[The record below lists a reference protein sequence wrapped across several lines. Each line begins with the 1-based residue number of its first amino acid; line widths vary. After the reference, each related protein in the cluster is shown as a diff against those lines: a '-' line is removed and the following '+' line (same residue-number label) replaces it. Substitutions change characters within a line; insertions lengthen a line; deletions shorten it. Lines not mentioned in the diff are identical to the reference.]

1 MIVTLAGH
9 VDHGKTTLVRELTGT
24 DTDRLAEEKRRGLTI
39 DLGFAYLPGD
49 GEPIGFV
56 DVPGHHRF
64 IHNMVAGVA
73 AMQHALL
80 VIAADDGPMPQS
92 REHLQIL
99 ELLGVREGTVALTK
113 CDRVTPARIEAV
125 REEIARLLAGSF
137 LENAPILETAAG
149 DSARIAALRAR
160 LQASA
165 EPRSGPAEEQ
175 RPFRLAVDRVFTL
188 KGSGVVVTG
197 TVHAGA
203 IAVDEEV
210 HVFPTGRRAR
220 VRDLRVQNQPARR
233 ASIGDRTAIN
243 LAGVDSADL
252 ARGHWLSAH
261 PDPGHASIVVEL
273 RVLDDFPR
281 AVRHWTPVHVYH
293 ATSHTTAR
301 LALLDG
307 SRVEP
312 GATARAELVLDQ
324 PLLAKRG
331 DRIIVRDHALERTLG
346 GGGVLDNRALPGR
359 RRSQSR
365 LRNIAAVGA
374 GDAGS
379 ALDALLAIGP
389 VEVESFRGLWDLT
402 EPEFAALVSGRP
414 ATARQGLLVGD
425 AAWQQWREALA
436 VECRERHAGDPTL
449 QGLRENDFDAVVP
462 AAFRGR
468 VLADLVADGTLEQ
481 QAGRFRPAS
490 HRAAL
495 SAAERALMDR
505 LQPLLDQRQ
514 PPSLG
519 DIGRELRIPLARLQG
534 SLKPLVSKGE
544 LIQINDKRVYLPR
557 HVDDLAT
564 AAEGLSARGPF
575 SARDFRDAT
584 GIGRNVAIDLLEF
597 FDARG
602 FTRRQG
608 DERTVV
614 GERSRLRAK
623 VR

>member
-1 MIVTLAGH
+1 
-9 VDHGKTTLVRELTGT
+9 
-24 DTDRLAEEKRRGLTI
+24 
-39 DLGFAYLPGD
+39 
-49 GEPIGFV
+49 
-56 DVPGHHRF
+56 
-64 IHNMVAGVA
+64 
-73 AMQHALL
+73 
-80 VIAADDGPMPQS
+80 MPQS

-346 GGGVLDNRALPGR
+346 GGAVLDNRALPGR

-365 LRNIAAVGA
+365 LRNIAAVCA
-374 GDAGS
+374 
-379 ALDALLAIGP
+379 
-389 VEVESFRGLWDLT
+389 
-402 EPEFAALVSGRP
+402 
-414 ATARQGLLVGD
+414 GD
-425 AAWQQWREALA
+425 AAWQPWHEALA
-436 VECRERHAGDPTL
+436 AECRERHAGDPTL